1 MPTHP
6 SSTSELRVVAPR
18 RTVVEHIRELF
29 GYGELTST
37 LIRKEL
43 KVRYKNSAL
52 GLTWSMIQPL
62 FLLVI
67 YSIAFS
73 VLGGGLARL
82 GIWIMSGLLVWGLV
96 GTSVSTATQSITGNG
111 QLVSK
116 VRFPRAVLPI
126 ASIGAALVHF
136 AIQTGVFLVVLL
148 VVRQGVEWS
157 FIWLIPLALV
167 AMVLF
172 LFAVCLMLSALNVY
186 ARDTQHLLDLL
197 LLGWFWLTPIV
208 YTYGLVEQKLI
219 EHDLPTWLPMI
230 NPLTPVVMTF
240 QRILYGTPT
249 VDGQRLLPDTSA
261 LWYARNLGIVA
272 VISIALCVLALRLFD
287 RAEANMAEAI

>member
-1 MPTHP
+1 
-6 SSTSELRVVAPR
+6 LRVVAPR

-43 KVRYKNSAL
+43 KVRYKNSVL

-62 FLLVI
+62 FLLII

-136 AIQTGVFLVVLL
+136 AVQTGMFLVVLL

-157 FIWLIPLALV
+157 FVWLIPLALV

-172 LFAVCLMLSALNVY
+172 LFAVCLLLSAMNVY

-219 EHDLPTWLPMI
+219 EHDLPTWLPLV

-240 QRILYGTPT
+240 QRILYGTPSIN
-249 VDGQRLLPDTSA
+249 GQRLLPDTSA
-261 LWYARNLGIVA
+261 LWYARNLAIVA
-272 VISIALCVLALRLFD
+272 VISVGLCVAALRLFD